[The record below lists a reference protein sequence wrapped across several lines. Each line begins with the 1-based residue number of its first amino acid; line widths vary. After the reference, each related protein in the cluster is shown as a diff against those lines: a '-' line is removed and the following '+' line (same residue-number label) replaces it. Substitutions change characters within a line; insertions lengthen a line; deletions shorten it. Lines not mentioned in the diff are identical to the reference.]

1 MGRRQLAG
9 ALAALLSACDQG
21 ATAPADATPATDIP
35 AADAVTV
42 DVPAPDVVT
51 VDVPDVV
58 DTPAADVVTADVS
71 APDVADVPAPD
82 VALANGCPVLSAPVA
97 AAGEDA
103 GTDTWTGFARGFFA
117 QWCTRC
123 HSAAITDPFARNG
136 APTGL
141 DWDVESI
148 VRANLPRIR
157 QQVGVLNTMPPSA
170 PLPACDER
178 LRIVR
183 WIDRGAP

>member
-1 MGRRQLAG
+1 MGRRHLAG

-21 ATAPADATPATDIP
+21 ASTPVDASATD
-35 AADAVTV
+35 AVDAVTATDAV
-42 DVPAPDVVT
+42 DAAVT
-51 VDVPDVV
+51 DAVDAAATDAV
-58 DTPAADVVTADVS
+58 DAS
-71 APDVADVPAPD
+71 ATDVAI
-82 VALANGCPVLSAPVA
+82 ANGCPVLRAPVA
-97 AAGEDA
+97 SPGEDA

-136 APTGL
+136 APAGL

-157 QQVGVLNTMPPSA
+157 EQVGVLNTMPFNDPR
-170 PLPACDER
+170 PACDER
-178 LRIVR
+178 LRLVR